1 MSCNNVDVPNRELQS
16 LNMTVP
22 DTHDS
27 GLDTGSRRND
37 VTAPEV
43 GNVTPDDCNVIY
55 GVEDVPPW
63 YLCILLGFQH
73 YLTAFGSTITVPL
86 VLYRSFCM
94 DEDKVGLSE
103 LISTIFFVSGLA
115 TLLQTTFG
123 TRLPIIQGATFA
135 FLTPT
140 FSILSLPQWTCKYVT
155 ERETDPYLENSTLP
169 EPGSPLHREMWQL
182 RIREIQGA
190 IMVASLFQVLI
201 GFSGLMGL
209 VLKFI
214 GPLAITPTITLIG
227 LALFKEAADKA
238 AEQWY
243 IALMTMSLI
252 ALFSQYMRNVNVPC
266 FSAVKGE
273 GCKVV
278 KTPIFSLFPVLLA
291 MILSWVI
298 CVILTVSGA
307 LPDKKGQWGYNAR
320 TDIKV
325 DVLYESEWFRF
336 PWPGQWGMPT
346 VSTAAVFG
354 MLAGVLSSMIESV
367 GDYYACARLAG
378 APPPPVHAVNRGIGM
393 EGICCILAGAWGS
406 GNGTTSYSENVG
418 AIGITKVGSRIVVQ
432 VGGIIMIVLG
442 CLGKFGALFVTI
454 PDPVVGGMFMIMF
467 GMITAVGLSNLQYVN
482 LNSSRNIF
490 ILGVSL
496 FFGLSFPKWIGSS
509 PGAINTGSEIADQ
522 IISVL
527 LGTSMFVGGFV
538 GFVLDNTIPGTA
550 EERGINKWRRHVHVV
565 DETGVDNSMRI
576 YDLPFIQKY
585 LDRVRF
591 FRYLPFCPRFSL
603 KRENHTDE
611 VEMNGQNAESNK
623 QSNVQQEQ
631 YSVDNEKSDN
641 TRL

>member
-1 MSCNNVDVPNRELQS
+1 MSKMNGNKEKENKPFLKDDEVFSNETKLYYSVDER
-16 LNMTVP
+16 
-22 DTHDS
+22 
-27 GLDTGSRRND
+27 
-37 VTAPEV
+37 
-43 GNVTPDDCNVIY
+43 
-55 GVEDVPPW
+55 PPW
-63 YLCILLGFQH
+63 VCCILLGFQQF
-73 YLTAFGSTITVPL
+73 LTALSGQISIPL
-86 VLYRSFCM
+86 ILAPALCM
-94 DEDKVGLSE
+94 DRDLLGLSWIIGTY
-103 LISTIFFVSGLA
+103 LMVGGISTC
-115 TLLQTTFG
+115 LQSTFG
-123 TRLPIIQGATFA
+123 VRLPIIQGATFA

>member
-1 MSCNNVDVPNRELQS
+1 MYAEAEETELQS